1 MEKHIAYLSDINREL
16 RSKISNLEYDI
27 KLNDFRDKAELLYF
41 CKEKVILSFIA
52 MYTESFELRDMALY
66 LLYTIT
72 DEQLLQ
78 IDSDLNAETRNIIRE
93 IMSTY
98 ETGFGYQLLSLN
110 NRIEFKYNSLTF
122 VCENDYVE
130 KLTDESIN

>member
-1 MEKHIAYLSDINREL
+1 
-16 RSKISNLEYDI
+16 
-27 KLNDFRDKAELLYF
+27 
-41 CKEKVILSFIA
+41 
-52 MYTESFELRDMALY
+52 MYTESFELRDVALY

-110 NRIEFKYNSLTF
+110 NSRINFLNLGGLVFKVNVGHYP
-122 VCENDYVE
+122 VVE
-130 KLTDESIN
+130 TV